1 MMYRWLIFMV
11 LTGMFLA
18 APAYGQTSDQ
28 ARREL
33 QDSNIYYSSDS
44 FFTAVRN
51 GDYRAVKLFL
61 LSGMD
66 PNIKDDNDMTPLMY
80 AAQNGD
86 RLIAETLLQGGAD
99 VDVVQDGPFGKNAL
113 VYAAEYQKPEM
124 VKFLLNY
131 GAYPDVQD
139 KHGMTPLMYAARKG
153 NPQIVKY
160 LILSGSDVNIQ
171 AEDGRTALIFAAQ
184 EGNSDIVRALLA
196 AGADRNLV
204 AENGTARDYAQR
216 ARYFEVIHI
225 LDKASV
231 N

>member
-1 MMYRWLIFMV
+1 MMYRRLIFMV
-11 LTGMFLA
+11 LAGIFLA
-18 APAYGQTSDQ
+18 APAYAQTADE

-51 GDYRAVKLFL
+51 SDYRTVKLFL
-61 LSGMD
+61 LSGMN
-66 PNIKDDNDMTPLMY
+66 PNIKDDNDLTPLMY

-86 RLIAETLLQGGAD
+86 RLIAETLLQNGAE
-99 VDVVQDGPFGKNAL
+99 VDIVQNGPFGKTAL
-113 VYAAEYQKPEM
+113 VYAVEHQKPEM

-139 KHGMTPLMYAARKG
+139 KKGMTPLMYAAQKG
-153 NPQIVKY
+153 NPEIVKY
-160 LILSGSDVNIQ
+160 LILIGSDVNIQ

-184 EGNSDIVRALLA
+184 EGNSDIVKALLA
-196 AGADRNLV
+196 AGADRNLA

-216 ARYFEVIHI
+216 ARYFEVVHI
-225 LDKASV
+225 LDEASA